1 MKKPT
6 SICKET
12 WQILFGDDP
21 IMKPMANFYTC
32 RLAEPSEGAKYRYEK
47 CAGKSGGKCIDF
59 VYQIKGSKSKLQ
71 SMRYPKKAGWT
82 SGAAKSHCAKHN
94 GQFE

>member
-1 MKKPT
+1 MSKVTIGREP
-6 SICKET
+6 

-21 IMKPMANFYTC
+21 VMKPMPNFFTC

-59 VYQIKGSKSKLQ
+59 VYQIQGGKSKLQ
-71 SMRYPKKAGWT
+71 SMRYPKNAGWT
-82 SGAAKSHCAKHN
+82 RASAKGHCGKHN
-94 GQFE
+94 GKFE